1 MAITEDN
8 FQGESELNIWPKK
21 PTPQMWTLRGKKESG
36 IGNYKKGTV
45 KVLKDEHN

>member
-21 PTPQMWTLRGKKESG
+21 PTPQMWTLRGNKRVELET
-36 IGNYKKGTV
+36 IKKGQ
-45 KVLKDEHN
+45 